1 MELFKKITKIVAD
14 ILQAIVVVGA
24 LAVFLYGFVV
34 QPHEVS
40 GSSMFPTFKDKEYVL
55 SNLLAA
61 RFRTLSKGNV
71 VVFHSPI
78 EAEKSYIKR
87 VIATAGDTVRVE
99 NGKVFLNNV
108 SLDESTYIGPEV
120 QTFGGAFMQEGQNVT
135 VPEGSILVMGDNRPF
150 SSDSREW
157 GFLPEDKII
166 GHSIIRIYPVKNFTI
181 IPHPY

>member
-1 MELFKKITKIVAD
+1 MELFKKITKIIAD
-14 ILQAIVVVGA
+14 VLQGIVVVGA

-40 GSSMFPTFKDKEYVL
+40 GSSMFPTFKDKEFLL

-61 RFRTLSKGNV
+61 RFQTLSKGDV

-87 VIATAGDTVRVE
+87 VIATAGDQVRVE
-99 NGKVFLNNV
+99 GGKVFLNNI
-108 SLDESTYIGPEV
+108 SLDESKYLGPEV
-120 QTFGGAFMQEGQNVT
+120 QTYSGSFMQEGQNVT
-135 VPEGSILVMGDNRPF
+135 VPEGNILVMGDNRPF

-157 GFLPEDKII
+157 GFLLEDKII
-166 GHSIIRIYPVKNFTI
+166 GQSIVRIYPTSTFTVI
-181 IPHPY
+181 RNPY